1 MNYKEVIEA
10 KYSREAWQGLL
21 YDIFH
26 NKVKFWRTPTPIHVS
41 SRLAKEALSL
51 GNISLSDGETIAVYE
66 VELNEKVDIERNRHG
81 IRDILTRLAQYGLCW
96 CIRFW
101 LPEKRKC
108 TPLLICK

>member
-41 SRLAKEALSL
+41 SR
-51 GNISLSDGETIAVYE
+51 
-66 VELNEKVDIERNRHG
+66 
-81 IRDILTRLAQYGLCW
+81 
-96 CIRFW
+96 FW
-101 LPEKRKC
+101 LRK
-108 TPLLICK
+108 LLVWETFLYQMARQLPSMK

>member
-81 IRDILTRLAQYGLCW
+81 IRDLLQTGAIWAMLVHSFLATGKTKVYSASHM
-96 CIRFW
+96 
-101 LPEKRKC
+101 
-108 TPLLICK
+108 

>member
-66 VELNEKVDIERNRHG
+66 VELNENLLQTGAIWAMLVHSFLATGKTKVYSASHM
-81 IRDILTRLAQYGLCW
+81 
-96 CIRFW
+96 
-101 LPEKRKC
+101 
-108 TPLLICK
+108 

>member
-1 MNYKEVIEA
+1 MKQNTAVRHGKDALRY
-10 KYSREAWQGLL
+10 
-21 YDIFH
+21 FH

-66 VELNEKVDIERNRHG
+66 VELNEKVDIERNRHASVIYLLQTG
-81 IRDILTRLAQYGLCW
+81 AIWAMLVHSFFGYRKN
-96 CIRFW
+96 
-101 LPEKRKC
+101 EKC